1 VTGNKNNYNRDRRGQ
16 GMGGR
21 GQTKRL
27 QSKVY
32 EYLQENGPMTST
44 GICDWYNSDCYSNR
58 FGYNYGTTPV
68 SLGCVLRASVL
79 FEKIG
84 EEKKLGVWDARPL
97 DDAVSRAIASRK
109 PIKKFPMFLQEKIK
123 ERLDE

>member
-1 VTGNKNNYNRDRRGQ
+1 
-16 GMGGR
+16 MGGR

-32 EYLQENGPMTST
+32 KYLQEQGPMTS
-44 GICDWYNSDCYSNR
+44 IELCDWYNSECYSDR

-68 SLGCVLRASVL
+68 SLGCILRASVL

-84 EEKKLGVWDARPL
+84 ERGKLGVWDARPL
-97 DDAVSRAIASRK
+97 DVAVSRAIASRK

>member
-1 VTGNKNNYNRDRRGQ
+1 
-16 GMGGR
+16 MGGR

-44 GICDWYNSDCYSNR
+44 DICDWYNSDCYSNR

-84 EEKKLGVWDARPL
+84 EEKKLESKDLFFR
-97 DDAVSRAIASRK
+97 D
-109 PIKKFPMFLQEKIK
+109 LQECVWYAQTLHKQGNLVTAYCLPKYVNPGNVRIY
-123 ERLDE
+123 